1 MVSSLIARRMFS
13 KSPRHFARLFLFGI
27 IFGTRPG
34 VRVRTVC
41 FCLLR
46 APIITHALMSHTGV
60 CCASRDVHAVPS
72 LCIILH
78 TSYHICKDHIA
89 FLNKNTLID
98 FITLSSWVLS
108 TCRVSLGLRNID
120 FVKINFKISF
130 FKNNSILKEISKP
143 NGPFILLPTL
153 ILFQTLLNCGIRTIF
168 SFSQFYN
175 RSFHSVRQS
184 KSDSKMG

>member
-1 MVSSLIARRMFS
+1 MVSSLIARRIFS

-27 IFGTRPG
+27 IFSARPG
-34 VRVRTVC
+34 VTVGTVC

-60 CCASRDVHAVPS
+60 CCTSRNVHSVPS

-78 TSYHICKDHIA
+78 TSYHICKDHIP

-108 TCRVSLGLRNID
+108 TCRVS
-120 FVKINFKISF
+120 
-130 FKNNSILKEISKP
+130 
-143 NGPFILLPTL
+143 PFILLPTL

-168 SFSQFYN
+168 PFSQFYN